1 MAVRCTASRTRM
13 RTSSATRPSLT
24 THPPTS
30 DPGPRCSRSS
40 RKRSARA
47 DTRPVLSLTQYVKPE
62 DDTVNTRSHWLI
74 DKSEAVSRSGM
85 VTAKHPLAAEVGAD
99 ILAKGGN
106 AIDAAI
112 ATAFAVGVV
121 EPFMS
126 GLGGIAFLVYRDAR
140 TGTTMCLDG
149 SSVLP
154 AAIRPQMFELLAP
167 DQRSG
172 MYMWRSTKN
181 GAN

>member
-1 MAVRCTASRTRM
+1 M
-13 RTSSATRPSLT
+13 
-24 THPPTS
+24 
-30 DPGPRCSRSS
+30 
-40 RKRSARA
+40 
-47 DTRPVLSLTQYVKPE
+47 
-62 DDTVNTRSHWLI
+62 
-74 DKSEAVSRSGM
+74 
-85 VTAKHPLAAEVGAD
+85 HPLAAEVGAD

-154 AAIRPQMFELLAP
+154 AAIRPQMFELLGP

-172 MYMWRSTKN
+172 MLQWGVPEKDATKTRRRPPPRSP
-181 GAN
+181 AA

>member
-1 MAVRCTASRTRM
+1 
-13 RTSSATRPSLT
+13 
-24 THPPTS
+24 
-30 DPGPRCSRSS
+30 
-40 RKRSARA
+40 
-47 DTRPVLSLTQYVKPE
+47 
-62 DDTVNTRSHWLI
+62 
-74 DKSEAVSRSGM
+74 M
-85 VTAKHPLAAEVGAD
+85 VTAMHPLAAEVGAD

-112 ATAFAVGVV
+112 ATAFAVGVA

-172 MYMWRSTKN
+172 MYMWRSPKN
-181 GAN
+181 DTHNTSWPTPPRPPKPPLKEVTTQTTPRRPNHG